1 MGSVASAEYVVLKQS
16 IYREYSRSYD
26 EDRQRFVSGAAL
38 ASRIDWA
45 LEPLKPGQ
53 HLLDLGCGS
62 GELLL
67 AALGRTRG
75 QGRSVGLDLTPEML
89 ALAGTRTGGRTGL
102 IQGNVLDGLPFQDGT
117 FHLVTSLNLVQELP
131 SLAIQPLLAQAHRVL
146 KPGGAFRAVIP
157 CMVEHNAASRAFREM
172 AQRCGAMEFLWPEEL
187 EVRLGEFPD
196 FTHREFHVAP
206 SPAASAAA
214 SGKTRFKFFTTL
226 LEEVRRLGLD
236 PGQVKQGVLFFAARR
251 GIEGPE

>member
-1 MGSVASAEYVVLKQS
+1 MGNITIAEYVELKRS

-26 EDRQRFVSGAAL
+26 EDRQRFVSGEAL
-38 ASRIDWA
+38 ARRIDWA

-67 AALGRTRG
+67 AALGHNRG
-75 QGRSVGLDLTPEML
+75 KGRLVGLDLTPEML
-89 ALAGTRTGGRTGL
+89 ALAGTRTGGQTGL
-102 IQGNVLDGLPFQDGT
+102 IQGNVLDGLPFQDGA
-117 FHLVTSLNLVQELP
+117 FQLVTSLNLVQELP
-131 SLAIQPLLAQAHRVL
+131 SLAIQPLLAQVYRVL

-187 EVRLGEFPD
+187 EVRLAEFPD
-196 FTHREFHVAP
+196 FNHREFHVAP
-206 SPAASAAA
+206 SPAAAA
-214 SGKTRFKFFTTL
+214 SGKTRFKFFTNL

-251 GIEGPE
+251 EIAGPE